1 MKTRILLVVTGLSL
15 FTVITNL
22 HAQGTAF
29 SYQGWLNDG
38 ANPAN
43 GTYNLRF
50 ALFDALTLGN
60 QVGPPLTN
68 APVNV
73 SNGLFT
79 VVLDFGTNFPGAD
92 RWLEI
97 GVRTNGGSGFSTL
110 SPRQQLTPTPYAIFA
125 NTASNLLGTLP
136 AAQISGTVGNGQLA
150 NSAITVSA
158 GTGLGGGGAVALGGS
173 TTLNNAGVL
182 SVTGNSD
189 ITANTVSGAVTLGD
203 TATSADTVNTIVK
216 RDSGGSFSAGSL
228 NLASNLYLP
237 YPSASAGIIYAGG
250 VTMMQA
256 SGDNFF
262 AGLEAGNLT
271 MSGTENTGIGNG
283 VLARNTSGYDN
294 TALGLWTLLN
304 NTSGYHNTA
313 DGYYALYS
321 NTSGRDNTAKGF
333 SALINNIIG
342 NYNTANGSLA
352 LFGNTNGNNNTA
364 SGYQAL
370 YGNRDGNNNTACGY
384 QALLFSWSG
393 GNNTA
398 HGSQA
403 LQNVTTGSGNIAIGV
418 NAGSTIRTG
427 NNNIDI
433 GNTGFGDESD
443 TIRIGTS
450 QTKAVMLGI
459 FGTTVG
465 SGATVQVN
473 ANGLLGTVTSSA
485 RFKKNIQSMD
495 DASDVLLAL
504 KPVTFVYKPELDP
517 EGTPQF
523 GLIAEEVEKVDPAL
537 VLHDDKHQIY
547 TVRYEAVNAMLLNE
561 FLKQH
566 RKVEE
571 QKTKLQELNQKV
583 DAQNSENAELKQ
595 RNGSLEKRLE
605 KLERLMERQTASR

>member
-1 MKTRILLVVTGLSL
+1 
-15 FTVITNL
+15 
-22 HAQGTAF
+22 
-29 SYQGWLNDG
+29 
-38 ANPAN
+38 
-43 GTYNLRF
+43 
-50 ALFDALTLGN
+50 
-60 QVGPPLTN
+60 
-68 APVNV
+68 
-73 SNGLFT
+73 
-79 VVLDFGTNFPGAD
+79 
-92 RWLEI
+92 
-97 GVRTNGGSGFSTL
+97 
-110 SPRQQLTPTPYAIFA
+110 
-125 NTASNLLGTLP
+125 
-136 AAQISGTVGNGQLA
+136 
-150 NSAITVSA
+150 
-158 GTGLGGGGAVALGGS
+158 
-173 TTLNNAGVL
+173 
-182 SVTGNSD
+182 
-189 ITANTVSGAVTLGD
+189 
-203 TATSADTVNTIVK
+203 
-216 RDSGGSFSAGSL
+216 
-228 NLASNLYLP
+228 
-237 YPSASAGIIYAGG
+237 
-250 VTMMQA
+250 
-256 SGDNFF
+256 
-262 AGLEAGNLT
+262 
-271 MSGTENTGIGNG
+271 
-283 VLARNTSGYDN
+283 
-294 TALGLWTLLN
+294 
-304 NTSGYHNTA
+304 
-313 DGYYALYS
+313 
-321 NTSGRDNTAKGF
+321 
-333 SALINNIIG
+333 
-342 NYNTANGSLA
+342 
-352 LFGNTNGNNNTA
+352 
-364 SGYQAL
+364 
-370 YGNRDGNNNTACGY
+370 
-384 QALLFSWSG
+384 
-393 GNNTA
+393 
-398 HGSQA
+398 
-403 LQNVTTGSGNIAIGV
+403 VTTGSGNIAIGV

-595 RNGSLEKRLE
+595 RNESLEKRLE